1 MAQRQ
6 FIDVACDCGAPLAR
20 YRKSG
25 KGRLV
30 KMFLDKIAVDRAG
43 IFHTEPPP
51 KLHDEI
57 HCPGCGSRVA
67 TLHMIRGRP
76 AAKVNQGAVRVV

>member
-6 FIDVACDCGAPLAR
+6 YVDVACTCGRSLAR
-20 YRKSG
+20 YRKRG

-30 KMFLDKIAVDRAG
+30 KMFLHKIAADPAG
-43 IFHTEPPP
+43 IFLTDPPA

-57 HCPGCGSRVA
+57 HCPACGNRVA

-76 AAKVNQGAVRVV
+76 AAKVNQGCVRVV